1 MPTAGDGFRI
11 TRSDSSERRG
21 CVAKDDA
28 VLGPFRNAL
37 VVYVVGHGVNDI
49 AAALTSRD
57 LDALLLPPLIINQ
70 SPWEAGLFLFDGS
83 DRWMGLRH
91 CLSKYS
97 GTD

>member
-49 AAALTSRD
+49 AAALTSAVD
-57 LDALLLPPLIINQ
+57 HQSIALGGGPILI
-70 SPWEAGLFLFDGS
+70 
-83 DRWMGLRH
+83 
-91 CLSKYS
+91 
-97 GTD
+97 